1 MAQSFHGPDD
11 VYTSAVDEEVV
22 REFPAHPYAC
32 EYEYENGPASARAR
46 TWENTATSTAR
57 HSWRQQET
65 TRSTHIKR
73 NWNHDRRRDHN
84 NNSDSVMMEK
94 TMTGIRTTSNAS
106 PIRTINHTP
115 ATRNVAFIRDLGSAD
130 AGPESQAMQTY
141 SSRQVSTTMNG
152 AGEIKSHQEVSTQ
165 QFGQD
170 HLHENNSGLKLKL
183 DLNLDVEVELKA
195 KIHGNLTLALLYTLN
210 KMHDRSG
217 SIPERQEGDPWI
229 LEIVEVC
236 FCGSGRIWPALD
248 AVPYT
253 PAACPPYRSPHAVS
267 LDDERHLSQPSASP
281 DPSASEAW
289 ARGRRPPKL
298 RRRQPQDSGEPSL
311 PPDNAMPLAQP
322 ARNNLSKQS
331 PEGGDSHA
339 HVNGAGLDDERDGH
353 RHEHGRG
360 SNSHSTAPSSELA
373 PSSEAEETSS
383 LGVESTPAHPR
394 ARNMQQ
400 RIILDRSQD
409 GEGRESQ
416 RLMQIN
422 NLENPAGEM
431 VRDTQ
436 TKTVKRVNGVK
447 DGVIGSITRH
457 GHERGLQERSGK
469 TNDNEQWR
477 LRLDLNLDLEVQL
490 KAKIRGDLT
499 LQLM

>member
-1 MAQSFHGPDD
+1 MDD
-11 VYTSAVDEEVV
+11 PYT
-22 REFPAHPYAC
+22 
-32 EYEYENGPASARAR
+32 AR
-46 TWENTATSTAR
+46 TT
-57 HSWRQQET
+57 
-65 TRSTHIKR
+65 
-73 NWNHDRRRDHN
+73 D
-84 NNSDSVMMEK
+84 
-94 TMTGIRTTSNAS
+94 
-106 PIRTINHTP
+106 
-115 ATRNVAFIRDLGSAD
+115 
-130 AGPESQAMQTY
+130 
-141 SSRQVSTTMNG
+141 
-152 AGEIKSHQEVSTQ
+152 
-165 QFGQD
+165 
-170 HLHENNSGLKLKL
+170 
-183 DLNLDVEVELKA
+183 
-195 KIHGNLTLALLYTLN
+195 
-210 KMHDRSG
+210 
-217 SIPERQEGDPWI
+217 
-229 LEIVEVC
+229 
-236 FCGSGRIWPALD
+236 
-248 AVPYT
+248 
-253 PAACPPYRSPHAVS
+253 RSPHAVS

-281 DPSASEAW
+281 NPSASEAW

-322 ARNNLSKQS
+322 ARNKLSKQS
-331 PEGGDSHA
+331 PEGWDSHA

-373 PSSEAEETSS
+373 PSSEAEDTSS
-383 LGVESTPAHPR
+383 LGVEPTPAHPR

-400 RIILDRSQD
+400 QIILDRSQD

-436 TKTVKRVNGVK
+436 RKTVKRVNGVK

-457 GHERGLQERSGK
+457 DHERGLQERSGK
-469 TNDNEQWR
+469 TNDNEQLR